1 MLQKTLPI
9 VGMMCAACS
18 AKVERTLA
26 AMDGVNS
33 AAANLAGRTVTVEYD
48 EQRVSPDAMKEKL
61 ADAGY
66 DLITDTE
73 VSVTQIE
80 RRRMQLLSR
89 RVLLSWAFALLTMAL
104 SMGWIH
110 IGGRDF
116 TNQVLLI
123 IAAANLWFCGREFY
137 ATAWRQLMHASANM
151 DTLVALSTAVSFLFS
166 TFNTFAGDAVWGTR
180 GIEWHTY
187 FDASVMIITFVLTG
201 RWLEERAKNSTASA
215 IRQLMGM
222 APKTARLVSGGE
234 LSEVPVATL
243 ERGDTIEVR
252 QGEKIPVDGDVFT
265 EDDAYV
271 DEAMITGE
279 PVPVR
284 KQPAD
289 RVLAG
294 TVVSHGS
301 LRMKARQV
309 GQQTMLAQII
319 RMVQQAQGSKAPVQ
333 RVVDRVALVFVPV
346 VVGIAVLTLLI
357 WLAVGGTDRLPE
369 ALLSAVSV
377 LVIACPCA
385 LGLATPTA
393 LMVAVGKAAQKNVLV
408 RDATALEQV
417 RKVDALV
424 IDKTGTLTVP
434 KPDVDF
440 RQAAQLA
447 PEERETLKP
456 HAAEAMQALAE
467 EGVTVYLMSGDKEEA
482 VDYWARKVGIE
493 HHRSGVLP
501 QDKEDLVRQLQA
513 EGKTVAMMGDG
524 INDTQALAAADVSIA
539 MGKGTDVAMD
549 VAQVTLMG
557 TDLRRVADLIR
568 LSRQTVRMV
577 RQNLFW
583 AFIYNLACIPL
594 AAGALHLVGV
604 PFQITPMWAS
614 ALMAFS
620 SVSVVLNSLRLK
632 LIK

>member
-1 MLQKTLPI
+1 MQQKTLPI

-18 AKVERTLA
+18 AKVERTLS
-26 AMDGVNS
+26 AMPGVDS
-33 AAANLAGRTVTVEYD
+33 AAANLTGRTVTLTYD
-48 EQRVSPDAMKEKL
+48 EKQVSLEAMRTQL

-66 DLITDTE
+66 ELITDTE

-80 RRRMQLLSR
+80 HRRMQLLSR
-89 RVLLSWAFALLTMAL
+89 RVLLSWVFALFTMAL
-104 SMGWIH
+104 SMGWIVV
-110 IGGRDF
+110 GGRAF
-116 TNQVLLI
+116 TNQILLI
-123 IAAANLWFCGREFY
+123 IAAANLWYCGREFY
-137 ATAWRQLMHASANM
+137 VTACRQLKHGSANM

-166 TFNTFAGDAVWGTR
+166 TFNTFAGDAVWGAR
-180 GIEWHTY
+180 GIAWHTY
-187 FDASVMIITFVLTG
+187 FDASVMIVTFVLTG

-222 APKTARLVSGGE
+222 APKTARLVMGNT

-265 EDDAYV
+265 EEEAYV
-271 DEAMITGE
+271 DESMITGE
-279 PVPVR
+279 PLPVR
-284 KQPAD
+284 KKPAD
-289 RVLAG
+289 RILAG
-294 TVVSHGS
+294 TIVSSGC

-309 GQQTMLAQII
+309 GAQTMLAQII

-333 RVVDRVALVFVPV
+333 RVVDKVALVFVPT
-346 VVGIAVLTLLI
+346 VVGIAAVTLLA
-357 WLAVGGTDRLPE
+357 WLLIGGFDKLPE

-385 LGLATPTA
+385 MGLATPTA
-393 LMVAVGKAAQKNVLV
+393 LMVAVGKAAQKQVLV

-417 RKVDALV
+417 RKVNALV
-424 IDKTGTLTVP
+424 IDKTGTLTIP
-434 KPDVDF
+434 RDDVDF
-440 RQAAQLA
+440 RKAAQLE
-447 PEERETLKP
+447 PEERESLKP
-456 HAAEAMQALAE
+456 YAAEAMQALTR

-482 VDYWARKVGIE
+482 VAYWADKVGIT
-493 HHRSGVLP
+493 HYRSGVLP

-557 TDLRRVADLIR
+557 SDLRRVADLIR

-583 AFIYNLACIPL
+583 AFVYNLACIPL
-594 AAGALHLVGV
+594 AAGVLRIAGV
-604 PFQITPMWAS
+604 SFQITPMWAS

-632 LIK
+632 FFS

>member
-1 MLQKTLPI
+1 
-9 VGMMCAACS
+9 MMCAACS

-166 TFNTFAGDAVWGTR
+166 TFNTFAGDAVWGAR

-289 RVLAG
+289 RVLA
-294 TVVSHGS
+294 
-301 LRMKARQV
+301 
-309 GQQTMLAQII
+309 
-319 RMVQQAQGSKAPVQ
+319 P
-333 RVVDRVALVFVPV
+333 
-346 VVGIAVLTLLI
+346 
-357 WLAVGGTDRLPE
+357 W
-369 ALLSAVSV
+369 
-377 LVIACPCA
+377 
-385 LGLATPTA
+385 
-393 LMVAVGKAAQKNVLV
+393 
-408 RDATALEQV
+408 
-417 RKVDALV
+417 
-424 IDKTGTLTVP
+424 
-434 KPDVDF
+434 
-440 RQAAQLA
+440 
-447 PEERETLKP
+447 
-456 HAAEAMQALAE
+456 
-467 EGVTVYLMSGDKEEA
+467 
-482 VDYWARKVGIE
+482 
-493 HHRSGVLP
+493 
-501 QDKEDLVRQLQA
+501 
-513 EGKTVAMMGDG
+513 
-524 INDTQALAAADVSIA
+524 
-539 MGKGTDVAMD
+539 
-549 VAQVTLMG
+549 
-557 TDLRRVADLIR
+557 
-568 LSRQTVRMV
+568 
-577 RQNLFW
+577 
-583 AFIYNLACIPL
+583 
-594 AAGALHLVGV
+594 
-604 PFQITPMWAS
+604 
-614 ALMAFS
+614 
-620 SVSVVLNSLRLK
+620 
-632 LIK
+632 

>member
-1 MLQKTLPI
+1 M
-9 VGMMCAACS
+9 AS
-18 AKVERTLA
+18 
-26 AMDGVNS
+26 MDGVKS
-33 AAANLAGRTVTVEYD
+33 ASANLAGRTVTIEFD
-48 EQRVSPDAMKEKL
+48 EHQVGPEAMKEKL
-61 ADAGY
+61 SASGY

-89 RVLLSWAFALLTMAL
+89 RVLLSWAFALITMAL
-104 SMGWIH
+104 SMGWIVV
-110 IGGRDF
+110 GGRDF

-137 ATAWRQLMHASANM
+137 VTAWRQLLQGSANM
-151 DTLVALSTAVSFLFS
+151 DTLVAMSTAVSFLFS
-166 TFNTFAGDAVWGTR
+166 VFNTFAGDAVWGAR

-187 FDASVMIITFVLTG
+187 FDASVMIVTFVLTG

-222 APKTARLVSGGE
+222 APKTARLVMGGE

-265 EDDAYV
+265 EEDAYV

-279 PVPVR
+279 PVPV
-284 KQPAD
+284 KKNPAD

-294 TVVSHGS
+294 TVVSNGR

-309 GQQTMLAQII
+309 GAQTMLAQII

-346 VVGIAVLTLLI
+346 VLCISILTLVV
-357 WLAVGGTDRLPE
+357 WLLVGGMDRLPE

-417 RKVDALV
+417 RSVEALV
-424 IDKTGTLTVP
+424 IDKTGTLTMP
-434 KPDVDF
+434 RPDVDF
-440 RQAAQLA
+440 RQAGQLA

-456 HAAEAMQALAE
+456 HAAEAMQALAK

-482 VDYWARKVGIE
+482 VAYWAKKVGID
-493 HHRSGVLP
+493 HYQSGVLP
-501 QDKEDLVRQLQA
+501 QDKEDLVRRLQS
-513 EGKTVAMMGDG
+513 EGRKVAMMGDG

-583 AFIYNLACIPL
+583 AFVYNLACIPL
-594 AAGALHLVGV
+594 AAGVLRLVGI

-632 LIK
+632 LLK